1 MSGNTISPITGI
13 YNIVSV
19 GHELADTFVTTLKVQ
34 RLVMSSANQVATTQG
49 IYVSGSGSYPSS
61 SYSQTSNV
69 ISAEKLILESCT
81 LPSMILELYDCY
93 TL

>member
-19 GHELADTFVTTLKVQ
+19 GHTLADTFITTLKVQ
-34 RLVMSSANQVATTQG
+34 RLVMSSANQVATSQG

-61 SYSQTSNV
+61 AYTTTTNV
-69 ISAEKLILESCT
+69 ISPYKADFGT
-81 LPSMILELYDCY
+81 LYPTIHDIGG